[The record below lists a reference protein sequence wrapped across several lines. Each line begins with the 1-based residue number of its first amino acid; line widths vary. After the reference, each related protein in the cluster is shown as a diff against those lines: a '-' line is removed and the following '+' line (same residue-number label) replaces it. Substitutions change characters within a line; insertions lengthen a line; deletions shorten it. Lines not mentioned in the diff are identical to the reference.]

1 MMSHLAATA
10 RNRRQRLLYIVSD
23 DRFFRSHRLPLAL
36 AAAREGFDVAIAS
49 PPHGDAAFYAANGI
63 RHCTIPLRRDRRTL
77 FGEARAFIGIA
88 DVIRRYCPDVV
99 HLVTARPILYG
110 GIACRL
116 LGIRTISAITGLGY
130 AFIHNDRRTR
140 RLRRF
145 MVAGYRYAI
154 GSRGNHVIFQNEDD
168 LALFRADN
176 ILGRA
181 SWSIVRGSGVDLER
195 IKPRPL
201 PEGRTVLM
209 LPARML
215 RDKGV
220 CEFVAAARILRRRGV
235 EATFRLVGDPDEANP
250 TSLSRDEL
258 LAWENEGIVEWQP
271 HAQDIGTVLAQSHI
285 VVLPS
290 YREGFPKTLIDAA
303 AAGRACATTDVPGCR
318 DAIVPGVTGELF
330 RPQDAE
336 DMARVLE
343 PLILD
348 RGRQA
353 AMGKAARRHAET
365 AFDVRETCRAHLRLY
380 DAMTKHVPVPVP
392 DVEQRGSIVRRLPC
406 PDGQIHGNP
415 ITISRRAS

>member
-1 MMSHLAATA
+1 
-10 RNRRQRLLYIVSD
+10 LYIVSD

-36 AAAREGFDVAIAS
+36 AAVREGYDVAIAS
-49 PPHGDAAFYAANGI
+49 PPHDDTAFYAACGI
-63 RHCTIPLRRDRRTL
+63 RHCAIPLRRDRRTA
-77 FGEARAFIGIA
+77 FGEARAFLGIA
-88 DVIRRYCPDVV
+88 NVIWRYCPDVV

-110 GIACRL
+110 GITCRL
-116 LGIRTISAITGLGY
+116 LRIRTISAITGLGY
-130 AFIHNDRRTR
+130 AFIHNDSRTR
-140 RLRRF
+140 RLRRI
-145 MVAGYRYAI
+145 MVAAYRHAI
-154 GSRGNHVIFQNEDD
+154 GFRDNHIIFQNEDD
-168 LALFRADN
+168 LAIFRTDN
-176 ILGRA
+176 VLGRA

-201 PEGRTVLM
+201 PEGRTVLV

-220 CEFVAAARILRRRGV
+220 CEFVAAARILRKRGV
-235 EATFRLVGDPDEANP
+235 EATFRLVGDPDDANP

-258 LAWENEGIVEWQP
+258 LAWVNEGIVEWQP
-271 HAQDIGTVLAQSHI
+271 HTHDIGDVLGQSHV

-318 DAIVPGVTGELF
+318 DAVVSGVTGELF
-330 RPQDAE
+330 RPRDAE

-353 AMGKAARRHAET
+353 VMGKAARRHAEA

-392 DVEQRGSIVRRLPC
+392 DVEQRGSIVGGLPFL
-406 PDGQIHGNP
+406 DGRIDRSP
-415 ITISRRAS
+415 ITISRKAS